1 MGSPIIEAL
10 AAAIGAAKVRTD
22 DATLQERRHDY
33 WVLSHLDDLQGRP
46 APKPACVVQP
56 ESVDDVVAVVN
67 TCRENGVA
75 LIPFG
80 LGSGVC
86 GGVLSHPDSVLLD
99 MSTMNRSRYI
109 DETNLLASFDAGKN
123 GGEAEREV
131 AKHGLTIGHWPQSVD
146 VSSVGGWVSTRAAGQ
161 LSTGYGNIE
170 DVVYSIDAVL
180 PNGEVL
186 HAGKAP
192 RAAAGPDL
200 RHILMGAEGTLGVVT
215 GVTFALR
222 RAPER
227 SARTAFYAKTMEAGF
242 EAQRVIVQSGWLP
255 VVMRQYDAAET
266 HRNFPDHAHGDDAL
280 IIMIHEGPAAKV
292 EAELAGVRDIA
303 EIMELASAPEDA
315 VTKWFE
321 NRNHVHLWEFYL
333 EKGSIVDTVE
343 ISAPWDKIAGI
354 YREVVQ
360 SLQSVNGILIGSAH
374 SSHVYRTGVN
384 LYFSFEARPENS
396 EDMADVYNDCWR
408 RIVET
413 TAAGGGGIAHHHG
426 IGRVRK
432 NYLPHDLGDGGTALL
447 RTLKR
452 ALDPTGFMNPGVL
465 FPDV

>member
-1 MGSPIIEAL
+1 MGL
-10 AAAIGAAKVRTD
+10 AIVETLTAAIGAAKVRTD
-22 DATLQERRHDY
+22 EATLQERRHDY
-33 WVLSHLDDLQGRP
+33 WALSHLDDLQGRP

-56 ESVDDVVAVVN
+56 EAVDDVVSVVDA
-67 TCRENGVA
+67 CRENGAA

-86 GGVLSHPDSVLLD
+86 GGILGHPDSVLLD
-99 MSTMNRSRYI
+99 MSTMNRTRSI

-131 AKHGLTIGHWPQSVD
+131 AKHGLTMGHWPQSVD
-146 VSSVGGWVSTRAAGQ
+146 VSSVGGWVSTRASGQ
-161 LSTGYGNIE
+161 FSTGYGGIE
-170 DVVYSIDAVL
+170 DMVYSIEAVL
-180 PNGEVL
+180 PNGEIL
-186 HAGKAP
+186 HAGKVP

-200 RHILMGAEGTLGVVT
+200 RHILMGAEGTMGVVT
-215 GVTFALR
+215 GVTLALR

-227 SARTAFYAKTMEAGF
+227 CAHTAFYANSMEAGL

-280 IIMIHEGPAAKV
+280 LIMIHEGPAAKV

-303 EIMELASAPEDA
+303 GIMELAPAPEDVVA
-315 VTKWFE
+315 QWFE
-321 NRNHVHLWEFYL
+321 DRNHVHSWEFYL
-333 EKGSIVDTVE
+333 EKGIVVDTVE

-354 YREVVQ
+354 YRKVVQ
-360 SLQSVNGILIGSAH
+360 SLQSVSGLLVGSAH

-384 LYFSFEARPENS
+384 LYFSFAVHPESPEA
-396 EDMADVYNDCWR
+396 MADAYSDCWR

-426 IGRVRK
+426 IGRVRRS
-432 NYLPHDLGDGGTALL
+432 YLPHDLGDAGVALL

-465 FPDV
+465 IPDA

>member
-1 MGSPIIEAL
+1 MGLPITETL
-10 AAAIGAAKVRTD
+10 SAAIGATKVRRD

-33 WVLSHLDDLQGRP
+33 WVLSHLDDLQGRS

-67 TCRENGVA
+67 ACRDNGVA

-86 GGVLSHPDSVLLD
+86 GGIVGHPGSVLLD
-99 MSTMNRSRYI
+99 MSTMNRVRYI
-109 DETNLLASFDAGKN
+109 NETNLLASFEAGKN
-123 GGEAEREV
+123 GGEAEKEV

-146 VSSVGGWVSTRAAGQ
+146 VSSVGGWVSTRASGQ
-161 LSTGYGNIE
+161 FSTGYGNIE

-180 PNGEVL
+180 PDGEII

-192 RAAAGPDL
+192 RASAGPDL
-200 RHILMGAEGTLGVVT
+200 RHILMGAEGTMGVIT

-227 SARTAFYAKTMEAGF
+227 CAHTAFYAKTMEAGL

-255 VVMRQYDAAET
+255 VVMRQYDATET
-266 HRNFPDHAHGDDAL
+266 NRNFPDHAHGGDSL

-303 EIMELASAPEDA
+303 EIMELAPAPEDVVA
-315 VTKWFE
+315 KWFE
-321 NRNHVHLWEFYL
+321 GRNHVSSWEFYL
-333 EKGSIVDTVE
+333 EKGIILDTVE
-343 ISAPWDKIAGI
+343 VSAPWDKIAGI
-354 YREVVQ
+354 YREVIQ
-360 SLQSVNGILIGSAH
+360 SLQPVKGLLGGSGH

-384 LYFSFEARPENS
+384 LYFTFAARPENS
-396 EDMADVYNDCWR
+396 EDMADVYHDCWR

-413 TAAGGGGIAHHHG
+413 TAAGGGGISHHHG
-426 IGRVRK
+426 IGRVRR
-432 NYLPHDLGDGGTALL
+432 NYLPRDLGDGGIALL

-452 ALDPTGFMNPGVL
+452 SVDPTGFMNPGVL
-465 FPDV
+465 IPDA

>member
-1 MGSPIIEAL
+1 MGSPIIETL

-33 WVLSHLDDLQGRP
+33 WVLNHLDDLQGRP

-56 ESVDDVVAVVN
+56 ESVDDVVAVVDA
-67 TCRENGVA
+67 CRENGVA

-86 GGVLSHPDSVLLD
+86 GGVVGHPDSVLLD
-99 MSTMNRSRYI
+99 MSTMNRTRYI

-146 VSSVGGWVSTRAAGQ
+146 LSSVGGWVSTRAAGQ
-161 LSTGYGNIE
+161 FSTGYGSIE
-170 DVVYSIDAVL
+170 DMVYSIDAVL
-180 PNGEVL
+180 PNGKVL

-200 RHILMGAEGTLGVVT
+200 RHILMGAEGTMGVVT
-215 GVTFALR
+215 GVTLALR

-227 SARTAFYAKTMEAGF
+227 CAHTAFYAKTMEAGL

-266 HRNFPDHAHGDDAL
+266 HRNFPDHTHGDDAL

-292 EAELAGVRDIA
+292 EAELAGVREIA
-303 EIMELASAPEDA
+303 EIMELAPAPEDVVA
-315 VTKWFE
+315 KWFE
-321 NRNHVHLWEFYL
+321 GRNHLHSWEVYL
-333 EKGSIVDTVE
+333 ENGDIVDTVE

-354 YREVVQ
+354 YRDATQ
-360 SLQSVNGILIGSAH
+360 SLQLVNGIQIGSAH

-384 LYFSFEARPENS
+384 LYFTFKAHPENP
-396 EDMADVYNDCWR
+396 EDMTDVYNDCWR
-408 RIVET
+408 RIVES

-432 NYLPHDLGDGGTALL
+432 NYIAHDLGDGGIALL
-447 RTLKR
+447 RTLKQ

-465 FPDV
+465 IPDA